1 MKFASVT
8 EMAFSLKHWL
18 LVLFVF
24 LISFKVL
31 VRDAD
36 AAGECGR
43 TAIRSAAA
51 SLSPCLVA
59 TGNEKAKV
67 PPTCC
72 SKVGALLKTSPRCL
86 CAILLSPLAKQAGIK
101 PGIAIGLLAFRNDAT
116 LGTDKLGKNVEVAPL
131 VISLIIN
138 KFMPYFG
145 FGLKI
150 GNVKCACSGLGLV
163 WKFNGISLK

>member
-18 LVLFVF
+18 VVLFVF

-36 AAGECGR
+36 AAGESGR
-43 TAIRSAAA
+43 TAIRSTAA

-72 SKVGALLKTSPRCL
+72 SKVGALLKTFPRCL

-101 PGIAIGLLAFRNDAT
+101 PGIAIGIPKRCNIRNRQAGKKCGSKYPFTLYSLA
-116 LGTDKLGKNVEVAPL
+116 
-131 VISLIIN
+131 
-138 KFMPYFG
+138 
-145 FGLKI
+145 
-150 GNVKCACSGLGLV
+150 
-163 WKFNGISLK
+163 